1 MGPGSLLEAL
11 EREHRLSPPP
21 GLAKALQTKAA
32 QQGRKTTG
40 PGPEGPAQHGLPRLL
55 AAACQLQLNGNLQ
68 LELGEALAQ
77 ERLLLP
83 EDPLLSGLLN
93 SQALKACIDTA
104 LENLSTLKMKV
115 AEVSA
120 GKVARPCA
128 WTQGSLRPEP
138 NAGGHDAAAF
148 CGLPASVR
156 PTLDDY
162 GKIFTATGGRLRGKS
177 PGMLWALSWG
187 DIDKVYGRVE

>member
-1 MGPGSLLEAL
+1 MTVLGLED
-11 EREHRLSPPP
+11 PP
-21 GLAKALQTKAA
+21 
-32 QQGRKTTG
+32 
-40 PGPEGPAQHGLPRLL
+40 QHGLPRLL

-83 EDPLLSGLLN
+83 EDPLISGLLT

-120 GKVARPCA
+120 GSRATSGPSLQRAVVMSQLSVA
-128 WTQGSLRPEP
+128 
-138 NAGGHDAAAF
+138 F
-148 CGLPASVR
+148 V
-156 PTLDDY
+156 
-162 GKIFTATGGRLRGKS
+162 
-177 PGMLWALSWG
+177 LWF
-187 DIDKVYGRVE
+187 VPP